1 MKYKS
6 VKKINVKD
14 KFYKVLMSIVLGLTS
29 FILTFI
35 FINAYIYNLKI
46 GTGLNLILPILV
58 TLNWGSIYG
67 LLSMSIGLAGVYPFI
82 IFDGNI
88 ILAIFTFMYD
98 LVFIVLHGLGK
109 NSRKN
114 KRTII
119 NNIYI
124 LQILYSIFV
133 ILSMI
138 VFTVIYKKS
147 ILDVSIRLFIIKEV
161 IGKFAVISIGTTLMK
176 LPFIKKIF
184 KIKSNSVD
192 LKNTKIMALVIAI
205 GTTFFLGVISITQY
219 LIEEDKTFR
228 WIISPTD
235 KEKLVYIMS
244 LTILIIIAGK
254 IIDLYEKA
262 IKAIKEAEINK
273 LEYIKAKYKQKET
286 EELYKLILY
295 KSLNSVVIYEAVYD
309 ENKNV
314 VDLQYVYAN
323 KSYRDLM
330 GLSDEKIIGKLRRK
344 DLGLV
349 DEGLDKY
356 YEILEKNKEYKY
368 IEVYNKKNDRYFL
381 VNGFKLKENKL
392 ALIILDISKI
402 IKTKNELNSI
412 LESTDEFIW
421 VVDKEYKLIRY
432 NSSLARYIKK
442 IYGLD
447 IDKNLEDISK
457 LYDSHESNWNKYY
470 ERAIKEGRVKIDC
483 VPIIGGLELEVTL
496 NPIYKDNEISKI
508 AIFGKDVTERNKA
521 RNDLIKLNS
530 ELEEK
535 IFNRTRKLQI
545 AVNEL
550 EAFNYTI
557 AHDIKSPLRAIEAYV
572 RFTLEDHIET
582 LDEEVI
588 NTLNEISKITQNIT
602 DMTNK
607 LLDYSCTS
615 ISNIDRKN
623 INIEDVFFEVFKE
636 IKLSC
641 LERKIVF
648 KINDK
653 LPIVDVDETL
663 IRILIYNL
671 LSNAIKFTRYK
682 EKAFIEVGYKD
693 EKEKYIFYVKDNG
706 IGFDMAYSN
715 KLFNL
720 FERVHSIDEFEGNGI
735 GLTTAKKILEKHNGE
750 IWIESKV
757 NEGTV
762 VYFSLLKVN

>member
-58 TLNWGSIYG
+58 TLNWGFIYG
-67 LLSMSIGLAGVYPFI
+67 LLSMSIGLAGIYPFI

-109 NSRKN
+109 NSREN

-119 NNIYI
+119 NNMYI
-124 LQILYSIFV
+124 LQMLYSIFV
-133 ILSMI
+133 ILSTA
-138 VFTVIYKKS
+138 VCTVIYKKS
-147 ILDVSIRLFIIKEV
+147 IVDVSIRLFIIKEV
-161 IGKFAVISIGTTLMK
+161 IGKFAIISIGTTLMK

-219 LIEEDKTFR
+219 LIEEDKSFS

-273 LEYIKAKYKQKET
+273 LEYIEAKYKQKET

-295 KSLNSVVIYEAVYD
+295 KSLNGVVIYEAVYD
-309 ENKNV
+309 ENKKV

-483 VPIIGGLELEVTL
+483 IPIIGGLELEVTL

-648 KINDK
+648 EINDK
-653 LPIVDVDETL
+653 LPIVEGDETL

-682 EKAFIEVGYKD
+682 EEAFIEVGYKD

-715 KLFNL
+715 KLFDL